1 MTTQTAVEQ
10 TLHWVDKV
18 IIGENFC
25 PFARK
30 ERDSH
35 RIRAVATEETDNGL
49 ILQAL
54 LDEMQLLENQS
65 NIETTLLIITNGVK
79 DFFDYLD
86 LVDLANRLLK
96 QEQYEGVFQLA
107 TFHPDYMFADAPAD
121 ATSHYTNRSPFPMLH
136 IIREESLEL
145 ALETFPNPENIPVR
159 NIKHAEKLGKAF
171 FQQLLGSHDQTK

>member
-1 MTTQTAVEQ
+1 MITNTAVEQ

-30 ERDSH
+30 ERENG
-35 RIRAVATEETDNGL
+35 RIRAISTEETDSAL

-54 LDEMQLLENQS
+54 LDEMQLLEN
-65 NIETTLLIITNGVK
+65 NTDVETTLLIITEGCK

-86 LVDLANRLLK
+86 LVELANRLLK
-96 QEQYEGVFQLA
+96 QEHYEGVFQLA
-107 TFHPDYMFADAPAD
+107 TFHPGYMFADAPAE

-136 IIREESLEL
+136 LIREESLE
-145 ALETFPNPENIPVR
+145 AVLETFPNPENIPLR
-159 NIKHAEKLGKAF
+159 NVKHAEKLGKAF
-171 FQQLLGSHDQTK
+171 FQQLLSPHVQSK

>member
-1 MTTQTAVEQ
+1 MTNNTAVER
-10 TLHWVDKV
+10 TLHWVDQV

-30 ERDSH
+30 ERENG
-35 RIRAVATEETDNGL
+35 RIRAIATEETDSAL

-54 LDEMQLLENQS
+54 LDEMQLLENNS
-65 NIETTLLIITNGVK
+65 DIETTLLIIAEGTK

-86 LVDLANRLLK
+86 IVDLANRLLK

-121 ATSHYTNRSPFPMLH
+121 ATSHYTNRSPFPILH
-136 IIREESLEL
+136 LIREDSLEA
-145 ALETFPNPENIPVR
+145 ALKTFPNPENIPLR
-159 NIKHAEKLGKAF
+159 NVKHAEKLGKAF
-171 FQQLLGSHDQTK
+171 FQQLLSPHASSK

>member
-1 MTTQTAVEQ
+1 MTTNTAIEQ
-10 TLHWVDKV
+10 TLLWLDKV

-30 ERDSH
+30 ERENG
-35 RIRAVATEETDNGL
+35 RIRAISTEEIDNAL

-54 LDEMQLLENQS
+54 LDEMQLLEN
-65 NIETTLLIITNGVK
+65 NGDIETTLLIIAQGSK

-107 TFHPDYMFADAPAD
+107 TFHPDYMFAEAPFD
-121 ATSHYTNRSPFPMLH
+121 ATSHYTNRSPFPILH
-136 IIREESLEL
+136 IIREESLEA
-145 ALETFPNPENIPVR
+145 ALENFPNPENIPVR
-159 NIKHAEKLGKAF
+159 NVKHAEKLGKAF
-171 FQQLLGSHDQTK
+171 FQTLLMPHDQSK